1 MFLSHR
7 QLISISTP
15 NNLLCLL
22 IYRKPARHSFQL
34 KHSFIAVTV
43 QRLDSLFFPRD
54 PQSGYAFYMYPDELS
69 PNIFHHKRIENKGTI
84 IIHEQADARTALEP
98 DTFHR
103 ENLTHAA
110 EHKRRQRIKIR
121 EGIRHGQCPQMPI
134 HIIVPQE
141 QAIAFFS
148 MTALHHCPGRVIAE
162 LCNG

>member
-54 PQSGYAFYMYPDELS
+54 PQSGYAFYMYPDELD
-69 PNIFHHKRIENKGTI
+69 E
-84 IIHEQADARTALEP
+84 LY
-98 DTFHR
+98 
-103 ENLTHAA
+103 
-110 EHKRRQRIKIR
+110 RRQAEWTVKFA
-121 EGIRHGQCPQMPI
+121 G
-134 HIIVPQE
+134 
-141 QAIAFFS
+141 
-148 MTALHHCPGRVIAE
+148 HCIDLGSTWCISPTSTG
-162 LCNG
+162 